1 MIRIPS
7 DKSRPEPEVLADPLD
22 EAIARV
28 EVAARAVGM
37 TPSDRLYEF
46 HQCLMILVRALIET
60 ERANRATHAR
70 QIEITRERFEA
81 SLKTTE
87 RQITQ
92 IGDALKQQAVAQKA
106 QGDRYIAELSRRA
119 DVILAKHSIQDES
132 RAFFEELRETL
143 HNHGNNIEAVAHKH
157 VKALYD
163 VTYQLKDDIDVKTAN
178 LAKIIAVDVSRKL
191 QEPDVIPIAFLNK
204 FTEHQV
210 GMFFRV
216 VKDNFL
222 GVLVAM
228 SALVG
233 FGFLVG
239 VFTAPA
245 PSLPI
250 HAAPSAPVVKGQG
263 L

>member
-1 MIRIPS
+1 MTGIPF
-7 DKSRPEPEVLADPLD
+7 DKDRLEPGVPDDLLD
-22 EAIARV
+22 KAAERL
-28 EVAARAVGM
+28 EEAARAIGM
-37 TPSDRLYEF
+37 TPSDRMYVF
-46 HQCLMILVRALIET
+46 YQCLMILVRALIET

-92 IGDALKQQAVAQKA
+92 IGDALKQQVLAQKA

-143 HNHGNNIEAVAHKH
+143 HNHSKNIEAVTHKH

-191 QEPDVIPIAFLNK
+191 QEPDVIPNAFLNK

-210 GMFFRV
+210 DMFFKV

-222 GVLVAM
+222 GVVVAM
-228 SALVG
+228 GVLVG
-233 FGFLVG
+233 FGFLVR

-250 HAAPSAPVVKGQG
+250 HAAPSAPIVGQG
-263 L
+263 P